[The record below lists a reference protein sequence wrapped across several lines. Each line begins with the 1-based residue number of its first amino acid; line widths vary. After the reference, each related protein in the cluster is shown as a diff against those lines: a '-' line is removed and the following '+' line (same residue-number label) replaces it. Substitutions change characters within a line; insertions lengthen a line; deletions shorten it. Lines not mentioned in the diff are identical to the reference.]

1 MGGFSCLAV
10 LFCPDSSP
18 LPRFFVLSGT
28 REWTS
33 YEFRPERRRG
43 DATDET
49 AGPRGTAAA
58 AASGGGGRGGCH
70 SGRYPAF
77 PHRLRGVGSGGGD
90 GAVLP
95 AEAAAVLPGPAG
107 GQDHPPGQPE
117 KVAGKAAE
125 GWIHA
130 GFGECFRL
138 GG

>member
-18 LPRFFVLSGT
+18 ISKIVTSFGVG
-28 REWTS
+28 EWTS
-33 YEFRPERRRG
+33 YEFRPERRRR

-49 AGPRGTAAA
+49 AGPRGTAFA

-77 PHRLRGVGSGGGD
+77 PHRLRGVGPGGGD
-90 GAVLP
+90 GTVLP
-95 AEAAAVLPGPAG
+95 AEADEVLPGPAG
-107 GQDHPPGQPE
+107 GQDHPAGQSE
-117 KVAGKAAE
+117 KVAGEAAE

-130 GFGECFRL
+130 GFCERFCLSG
-138 GG
+138 